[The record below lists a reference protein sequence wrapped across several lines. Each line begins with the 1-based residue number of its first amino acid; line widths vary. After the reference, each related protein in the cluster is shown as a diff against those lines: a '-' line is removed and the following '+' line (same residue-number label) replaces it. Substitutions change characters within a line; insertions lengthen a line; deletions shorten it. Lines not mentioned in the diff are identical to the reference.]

1 VVERRRLG
9 ARMLAQPVANWAS
22 SGAVF
27 HATMRSFAAL
37 KGTGWELAYRHC
49 RCRILRQGS
58 HPRKKRADGKLRAM
72 PAANATE
79 LRSPREAVLAAGSI
93 FTVGHSTRDIE
104 SFISL
109 LRVYGVEQLVDIR
122 TVPRSR
128 HNPQFNADVLGRALG
143 GGIGYVGCT
152 ALGGLRH
159 PQRDSPNAGWRN
171 RSFQGYADYMQTAAF
186 RDALNSLIELSRAKS
201 TAIMCAEA
209 VPWRCH
215 RSLVADALLVHG
227 IPVVDILSESSFRP
241 HKLTPFAQVQ
251 GVHITY
257 PGEQGKLF

>member
-1 VVERRRLG
+1 
-9 ARMLAQPVANWAS
+9 
-22 SGAVF
+22 
-27 HATMRSFAAL
+27 
-37 KGTGWELAYRHC
+37 
-49 RCRILRQGS
+49 
-58 HPRKKRADGKLRAM
+58 M
-72 PAANATE
+72 PAAKTQATE
-79 LRSPREAVLAAGSI
+79 PNFSREIVAAGTI

-109 LRVYGVEQLVDIR
+109 LRVYSVEQLVDIR
-122 TVPRSR
+122 TIPRSR
-128 HNPQFNADVLGRALG
+128 HNPQFNADVLGRTLKG
-143 GGIGYVGCT
+143 SGIAYVSCT

-159 PQRDSPNAGWRN
+159 LQKDSPNAGWRN

-186 RDALNSLIELSRAKS
+186 RDALNSLIELSRAIS

-241 HKLTPFAQVQ
+241 HELTPFAQVQ
-251 GVHITY
+251 GTDITF
-257 PGEQGKLF
+257 PGEQGKLL